1 VNAVLTEDRTV
12 TALLQL
18 ATHGD
23 AQAFDDLV
31 PIVYDHLR
39 RLAHRALR
47 GERRGHTLNTTALA
61 HEAYAKL
68 AGLNRMQWQNRAH
81 FFAVAAQSM
90 RRILVD
96 YAVARKAR
104 KRGGGWHAVAL
115 DQMPL
120 DRAPLT
126 HAALLSDDRLDEV
139 LSVDAALTRLARID
153 ARIVRIIECRVF
165 MGMTIEETA
174 EALELSPASVKRH
187 WTTARAWLTR
197 ELTTGAP
204 ETPAPVDA
212 DESGGPRPG
221 ASERDEAVRD

>member
-1 VNAVLTEDRTV
+1 MTEDRTV

-23 AQAFDDLV
+23 ARAFDDLV

-81 FFAVAAQSM
+81 FFAVAAQAM

-104 KRGGGWHAVAL
+104 KRGGGWHSVDLDSAL
-115 DQMPL
+115 DQ
-120 DRAPLT
+120 
-126 HAALLSDDRLDEV
+126 AALISDDRLDEV
-139 LSVDAALTRLARID
+139 LNVDAALKRLARID
-153 ARIVRIIECRVF
+153 ARVVRIIECRVF
-165 MGMTIEETA
+165 LGMTIEETA
-174 EALELSPASVKRH
+174 DALELSPATVKRH

-197 ELTTGAP
+197 ELAVG
-204 ETPAPVDA
+204 EV
-212 DESGGPRPG
+212 
-221 ASERDEAVRD
+221 VRD

>member
-1 VNAVLTEDRTV
+1 MNAVLSDDRTV

-23 AQAFDDLV
+23 ARAFDDLV

-81 FFAVAAQSM
+81 FFAVAAQAM

-104 KRGGGWHAVAL
+104 KRGGGWQPVAL
-115 DQMPL
+115 DHTAL
-120 DRAPLT
+120 D
-126 HAALLSDDRLDEV
+126 HAAARHTALLSDDRLDEV
-139 LSVDAALTRLARID
+139 LFVDAALTRLARID
-153 ARIVRIIECRVF
+153 ARVVRIIECRVF
-165 MGMTIEETA
+165 MGMTVDETA
-174 EALELSPASVKRH
+174 DALEMSAATVKRH

-197 ELTTGAP
+197 ELAAS
-204 ETPAPVDA
+204 TPDT
-212 DESGGPRPG
+212 PG
-221 ASERDEAVRD
+221 SEDLR